1 MPHDRAL
8 TKTEIEQPIR
18 HALEFRSETFC
29 TEESFELMRDHDIS
43 CVVADTA
50 KRFPMA
56 VQQTSDFVYV
66 RLHGDVE
73 LYASGYSTEAL
84 DRWAEKCR
92 QSADDGDVFVY
103 FDNDAKGYAPHDAM
117 ALLKRVDPAYSG

>member
-1 MPHDRAL
+1 MRRG
-8 TKTEIEQPIR
+8 R
-18 HALEFRSETFC
+18 HRQEVSDGRS
-29 TEESFELMRDHDIS
+29 SRP
-43 CVVADTA
+43 A
-50 KRFPMA
+50 
-56 VQQTSDFVYV
+56 TSSTP

-73 LYASGYSTEAL
+73 LYTSGYSTEAPL

-92 QSADDGDVFVY
+92 QWAAPTADVFVY